1 MNFFYWFIFAWILIV
16 GRFALLWSLYLP
28 ETPMGGSLVVDYNR
42 FIWHTLYAEI
52 GFAMAASSIFF
63 LISLFVKGKGL
74 RIVKIVSI
82 VFAAIYLGLSGA
94 DDEVMRWMGQKL
106 SFSFIDTYKN
116 AAADTVIFS
125 SIFRAGMFHFFLTI
139 GIVVA
144 TVVAASIF
152 SRKMNLSGAVA
163 RPLHR
168 KTKIALALTLLF
180 AVLGCTSHLW
190 YNYSIRRWARIKPVC
205 YTFAGDILELLQH
218 QSEPPHFREG
228 IIALG
233 GNPDSK
239 YPFWHESANEKENLE
254 AFKAEPL
261 SKKPDII
268 LLSIESLRGWS
279 NDMRIEK
286 NCKRSPN
293 LCKLVQNGIFYP
305 NTHSVGA
312 PSIEGMLGLM
322 LGIRSYPKGTLYNS
336 YPNTRMRALPEVL
349 SAAGYYTEV
358 LLCSDPKFANE
369 EKWFS
374 KWFDYYEY
382 DPKNED
388 DVSLA
393 DRFVERYR
401 ERDRSKP
408 TFYYWISHSMHFAF
422 ELPDKYGPT
431 PSDLSEAYL
440 RAEAFMDSSLGL
452 IFNAVAQ
459 DSNAANTLFIVVGD
473 HSYPNSGQMPLIEK
487 YGQIFDAFSWISMA
501 FAGPGL
507 TPRIETQPVSQGD
520 IAKSII
526 SYLNLDVSNH
536 FMGINLLT
544 NIDSTAPQTFPPVY
558 SFRLGDMAMRR
569 DSLSFFL
576 TPVEGEELA
585 IVRKSYLQPTWDT
598 TDVVEGFVVG
608 EPVEIPKQYLQTTTD
623 SMRAAA
629 NAWEYLLAKNLLM
642 PESK

>member
-1 MNFFYWFIFAWILIV
+1 MKYFYWFFFALILIV

-74 RIVKIVSI
+74 RIVKIASI

-116 AAADTVIFS
+116 AAADTVIFT
-125 SIFRAGMFHFFLTI
+125 SIFKAGMFHFFLTI

-144 TVVAASIF
+144 TVVTATIF
-152 SRKMNLSGAVA
+152 SFFMDLSGAVA

-180 AVLGCTSHLW
+180 AVLGCTSHIW
-190 YNYSIRRWARIKPVC
+190 YNSSTRRWARIKPVM
-205 YTFAGDILELLQH
+205 YTFAGDFFEILKH
-218 QSEPPHFREG
+218 QSEPPLFREG

-239 YPFWHESANEKENLE
+239 YPFWHEIPNEKKNYDS
-254 AFKAEPL
+254 FKARPL
-261 SKKPDII
+261 NEKPDII
-268 LLSIESLRGWS
+268 LLSIESLRGWT

-293 LCKLVQNGIFYP
+293 LCKLAKNGAFYP

-312 PSIEGMLGLM
+312 PSIEGMLGIM
-322 LGIRSYPKGTLYNS
+322 LGIRSYTKGTLYNS
-336 YPNTRMRALPEVL
+336 YPNTRMRALPEIL
-349 SAAGYYTEV
+349 TEAGYYTEV
-358 LLCSDPKFANE
+358 FLCSDPKFANE
-369 EKWFS
+369 EKWFR
-374 KWFDYYEY
+374 KWFHNYEY

-393 DRFVERYR
+393 DHFAERYR
-401 ERDRSKP
+401 ERDKSKP
-408 TFYYWISHSMHFAF
+408 TFYYWISHSMHFPF

-431 PSDLSEAYL
+431 PNDLGEAYL
-440 RAEAFMDSSLGL
+440 RTEAFMDSSLGI
-452 IFNAVAQ
+452 IFDAVAKDQ
-459 DSNAANTLFIVVGD
+459 NAANTLFIVVGD
-473 HSYPNSGQMPLIEK
+473 HSYPNSGQMPIIEK
-487 YGQIFDAFSWISMA
+487 YGQILDAFSWISMA
-501 FAGPGL
+501 FAGPGVSPKII
-507 TPRIETQPVSQGD
+507 TSPVSQGD

-536 FMGINLLT
+536 FMGSNLLASE
-544 NIDSTAPQTFPPVY
+544 DSLAHYTFPPVY

-569 DSLSFFL
+569 DSLSFYL
-576 TPVEGEELA
+576 TPVEGDELA
-585 IVRKSYLQPTWDT
+585 IARKSYLEPTWDT
-598 TDVVEGFVVG
+598 TNVVEGFVIG
-608 EPVEIPKQYLQTTTD
+608 EPAEISKQELQATTD
-623 SMRAAA
+623 TMRAAA
-629 NAWEYLLAKNLLM
+629 NAWEYIIIKNQLM
-642 PESK
+642 PDSI